1 MGSRYAFDD
10 LVSVMARLRRPGGCP
25 WDRAQT
31 PRTLRPYLLEEM
43 HEVLEAIDRGDQ
55 PALREELGDLLLQ
68 VVFHARMAEEE
79 GHFSAGD
86 VVDGLV
92 RKLIERHPHVFGDAQ
107 LDTAEAVLAHWQNAK
122 QARRD
127 SPFEGIPEAL
137 PALAR
142 AQKVQERVR
151 LLGFRW
157 PDLQAAVA
165 KVRAELDE
173 LEAAQGAEAAADEL
187 GDAFF
192 TLINVAIFQG
202 VDAEQA
208 LRDATRKFVDRF
220 ARVEALAA
228 ASGRPLREHS
238 LDELLALWQQAK
250 SGHAGG

>member
-1 MGSRYAFDD
+1 MGSRYTFDD
-10 LVSVMARLRRPGGCP
+10 LVSVMARLRNPGGCP

-31 PRTLRPYLLEEM
+31 PRTLRPYLVEESY
-43 HEVLEAIDRGDQ
+43 EVLDAIDRGDA

-68 VVFHARMAEEE
+68 VVFHARMAAEE
-79 GHFSAGD
+79 GHFSADD

-92 RKLIERHPHVFGDAQ
+92 RKLIERHPHVFADAQ
-107 LDTAEAVLAHWQNAK
+107 LDTAEAVLAHWQSAK

-127 SPFEGIPEAL
+127 SPFAGIPDAL
-137 PALAR
+137 PALAQ

-151 LLGFRW
+151 TMGFRW
-157 PDLQAAVA
+157 PDLRAAVA

-173 LEAAQGAEAAADEL
+173 LAAAASPAAAAEEV

-208 LRDATRKFVDRF
+208 LRDATRKFVERF
-220 ARVEALAA
+220 ARVEALVS

-238 LDELLALWQQAK
+238 LDELLVLWQQAK
-250 SGHAGG
+250 HEHAGG

>member
-1 MGSRYAFDD
+1 MGSRYALED
-10 LVSVMARLRRPGGCP
+10 LVSVMARLGTPG
-25 WDRAQT
+25 
-31 PRTLRPYLLEEM
+31 
-43 HEVLEAIDRGDQ
+43 
-55 PALREELGDLLLQ
+55 
-68 VVFHARMAEEE
+68 
-79 GHFSAGD
+79 
-86 VVDGLV
+86 
-92 RKLIERHPHVFGDAQ
+92 
-107 LDTAEAVLAHWQNAK
+107 
-122 QARRD
+122 
-127 SPFEGIPEAL
+127 AL

-142 AQKVQERVR
+142 AQKMQERVR

-173 LEAAQGAEAAADEL
+173 LKAAQGAEAAADEL

-220 ARVEALAA
+220 ARVEALAG

-238 LDELLALWQQAK
+238 LDELLALWQPAQR
-250 SGHAGG
+250 GHAGG

>member
-1 MGSRYAFDD
+1 MRDRYTFDD
-10 LVSVMARLRRPGGCP
+10 LASVMARLRRPGGCP

-31 PRTLRPYLLEEM
+31 PRTLRPYLLEETY
-43 HEVLEAIDRGDQ
+43 EVLEAIDRDDQ

-68 VVFHARMAEEE
+68 VIFHAQMAEEE
-79 GHFSAGD
+79 EHFSVGD

-92 RKLIERHPHVFGDAQ
+92 RKLIERHPHVFADVQ

-122 QARRD
+122 QARREA
-127 SPFEGIPEAL
+127 PFAGIPETL

-151 LLGFRW
+151 TLGFRW
-157 PDLQAAVA
+157 PDLRAAAA

-173 LEAAQGAEAAADEL
+173 LEAARDAPAAADEL

-192 TLINVAIFQG
+192 TLINMAIFQG

-220 ARVEALAA
+220 ERVEALAK
-228 ASGRPLREHS
+228 ASGRPLRAHS

>member
-127 SPFEGIPEAL
+127 SPFAGIPEAL

-142 AQKVQERVR
+142 AQKMQERVR

-157 PDLQAAVA
+157 PDLQA
-165 KVRAELDE
+165 
-173 LEAAQGAEAAADEL
+173 AEAAADEL

-220 ARVEALAA
+220 ARVEALAE